1 MHINAYK
8 RYENHLRESVSLAPK
23 KLQCIGHM
31 IMLSS
36 VNHNSN
42 NSSQTPTKHFKRLF
56 ARGAVVSKLN
66 NVQTHK

>member
-8 RYENHLRESVSLAPK
+8 RYENHMRGSVSLASQ

-42 NSSQTPTKHFKRLF
+42 NSSQTPTKHLKSYLL
-56 ARGAVVSKLN
+56 VDQL
-66 NVQTHK
+66 